1 MKNRFLKL
9 SCLSTLLLLSACR
22 TTIDNLTPARLPQN
36 SSHVYTMTMAVHVPS
51 RKIIPQSLRPFIVID
66 GKRQPMKRSELGKNI
81 FVCDYRFPAWR
92 DRAHYY
98 YELEYDIP
106 SVWELLTRT
115 KRSRLYEFQI
125 SNRCLL
131 SLDAYR
137 GISGNK
143 VAVLGRGFRSD
154 DRVVFDDRLATTRVP
169 NDHMMEFIVPP
180 VEADRNYRLTLQGS
194 GGSLN
199 LGDFFVDPAP
209 IYASPETLQLSGSE
223 RQDIAFRVDHPV
235 PSSGLYLNVTT
246 DIPEDIVMPEVAIPG
261 GQCSVNTQISGMGY
275 QAKGSLFIAAP
286 GYQLLVIPVNV
297 EGRAKE
303 TPAIPAASAFAPFP
317 EEATPQA
324 SSIDIDHRSDED
336 VIVIE

>member
-9 SCLSTLLLLSACR
+9 SCLSALGLLSACR

-36 SSHVYTMTMAVHVPS
+36 SSHIYTMTMAVHVPS
-51 RKIIPQSLRPFIVID
+51 REVIPQSLRPFIVID
-66 GKRQPMKRSELGKNI
+66 GKRQPMKRSELGDRI
-81 FVCDYRFPAWR
+81 FVCDYRFSPQR

-98 YELEYDIP
+98 YELEYDVC
-106 SVWELLTRT
+106 SGREVVT
-115 KRSRLYEFQI
+115 KTERSQLYEFQI

-131 SLDAYR
+131 SLDACR
-137 GISGNK
+137 GISGTK
-143 VAVLGRGFRSD
+143 VVVLGRGFHRD
-154 DRVVFDDRLATTRVP
+154 DRVVFDDRLAETRVF

-194 GGSLN
+194 GGSLD

-209 IYASPETLQLSGSE
+209 IYASPETLRLSGFE
-223 RQDIAFRVDHPV
+223 RQSLAFRVDHPV

-246 DIPEDIVMPEVAIPG
+246 DIPEDIVMPEVSIPG
-261 GQCSVNTQISGMGY
+261 GQCSAETQISGMGY
-275 QAKGSLFIAAP
+275 RAQGSLFVTAP
-286 GYQLLVIPVNV
+286 GYQLLLIPVNV

-303 TPAIPAASAFAPFP
+303 AAVAP
-317 EEATPQA
+317 EATVLESFPGETAPQA
-324 SSIDIDHRSDED
+324 SSIELSPHGDED